1 MAASCCGFAPPDA
14 LAAHRAACQRAAPS
28 PPLARRTLGGGMVW
42 WPSTAL
48 EGPSAA
54 PFTFWGAGAFLRR
67 PPCSDAPAAPP
78 PEPLLLC
85 PSRLLHRS
93 TGQALAFLR
102 GQARGGP
109 APGEAVAL
117 PAAEGRLLHAR
128 RHASA
133 GDPPGGAPALSAASP
148 SPSSRSS
155 SCACSPAGLSARG
168 GHSRCS
174 SGDSSAAFFGRA
186 SPDSGGSPSQAS
198 SSSPRVALGRTWS
211 LEGCATTS
219 APQAECASQGHSALL
234 ERRRGVRVAASM
246 GSLQIDDAASD
257 ASTDPSPSALGNL
270 RMLSGRH
277 HSGCHRPARRQGATQ
292 SAFELGAGTAQARV
306 RHRSSSSSSSS
317 SNNNNRSKALAYA
330 AADSILSTWTWSET
344 PPALA
349 TAARQAQAAQPAA
362 SRPPAPLPG
371 AAASCCGGAAVS
383 GSSRGSASRAAAP
396 GDSCF
401 V

>member
-1 MAASCCGFAPPDA
+1 
-14 LAAHRAACQRAAPS
+14 
-28 PPLARRTLGGGMVW
+28 
-42 WPSTAL
+42 
-48 EGPSAA
+48 
-54 PFTFWGAGAFLRR
+54 
-67 PPCSDAPAAPP
+67 
-78 PEPLLLC
+78 
-85 PSRLLHRS
+85 
-93 TGQALAFLR
+93 
-102 GQARGGP
+102 
-109 APGEAVAL
+109 
-117 PAAEGRLLHAR
+117 
-128 RHASA
+128 
-133 GDPPGGAPALSAASP
+133 
-148 SPSSRSS
+148 
-155 SCACSPAGLSARG
+155 
-168 GHSRCS
+168 
-174 SGDSSAAFFGRA
+174 
-186 SPDSGGSPSQAS
+186 
-198 SSSPRVALGRTWS
+198 VALGRTWS

-317 SNNNNRSKALAYA
+317 SNNNRSKALAYA

-349 TAARQAQAAQPAA
+349 TAARQAQAAQTAA